1 MIWMLLGLG
10 SMLQAGAPESVRS
23 DSVALSELRSR
34 LPEHLRTKVEQARTG
49 LQARRDT
56 LSQLS
61 PQQRSSW
68 LDSLR
73 RDAQNRRS
81 SAMEDLTPQER
92 EKVQAHLRQLER
104 SQSLRS
110 KAKSPNSGYRQ

>member
-10 SMLQAGAPESVRS
+10 SMLQAGPAEVVRS

-34 LPEHLRTKVEQARTG
+34 LPEHLRVKVEQARAG
-49 LQARRDT
+49 LQARHDT
-56 LSQLS
+56 LSRLTTQE
-61 PQQRSSW
+61 RAYW

-81 SAMEDLTPQER
+81 SALENLTPQER
-92 EKVQAHLRQLER
+92 EKVEAHLRELER

-110 KAKSPNSGYRQ
+110 KAKTSNSGFRQ

>member
-10 SMLQAGAPESVRS
+10 SMLPAGVPEAVRS
-23 DSVALSELRSR
+23 DSSALSELRSR
-34 LPEHLRTKVEQARTG
+34 LPEHLRVKVEQANID

-56 LSQLS
+56 RSQLS
-61 PQQRSSW
+61 AQERSAW

-73 RDAQNRRS
+73 REARNRRS
-81 SAMEDLTPQER
+81 SALEGLAPQER
-92 EKVQAHLRQLER
+92 ERMEAHLRQLER

-110 KAKSPNSGYRQ
+110 KVKSPSSGYRQ

>member
-10 SMLQAGAPESVRS
+10 SMLQAGATEGARS

-34 LPEHLRTKVEQARTG
+34 LPEYLRVKVEQARID
-49 LQARRDT
+49 LQARHDT

-61 PQQRSSW
+61 AQERSSW

-73 RDAQNRRS
+73 KEARNRRS
-81 SAMEDLTPQER
+81 SAMERLTPQER
-92 EKVQAHLRQLER
+92 ERVEAHLRQLER

-110 KAKSPNSGYRQ
+110 KAKAPSSGYRQ

>member
-10 SMLQAGAPESVRS
+10 SLLQAGAPDGARS
-23 DSVALSELRSR
+23 DSIALGQLRSR
-34 LPEHLRTKVEQARTG
+34 LPEHLRVKVEQARTD

-61 PQQRSSW
+61 AQERSSW

-73 RDAQNRRS
+73 REARNRRS
-81 SAMEDLTPQER
+81 SALEGLAPQER
-92 EKVQAHLRQLER
+92 ERMEAHLRRLER

-110 KAKSPNSGYRQ
+110 KVKSPNSGYRQ